1 MNEINLKV
9 YQLITDK
16 LGVKQ
21 SEIRNDAKFYD
32 DFGVDSLDFIE
43 LIVDVE
49 KSFNIQIGDEEY
61 VKLDTV
67 GSLIDYVSRNLRQ
80 AA

>member
-21 SEIRNDAKFYD
+21 SEIRNEAKFYD
-32 DFGVDSLDFIE
+32 DLGVDSLDFIE

-49 KSFNIQIGDEEY
+49 QAFNIKIPDENY
-61 VKLDTV
+61 VKLTTV
-67 GSLIDYVSRNLRQ
+67 GSLVSYVDASLYQ